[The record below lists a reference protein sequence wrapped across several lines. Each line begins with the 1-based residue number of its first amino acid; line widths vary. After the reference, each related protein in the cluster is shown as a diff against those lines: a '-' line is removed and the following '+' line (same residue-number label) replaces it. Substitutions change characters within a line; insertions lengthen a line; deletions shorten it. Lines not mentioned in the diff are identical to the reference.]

1 MLVTAQTHEG
11 IMEDHSRS
19 TKGHGAGAHGG
30 TAHYRHLAIMT
41 GLSFIAMYIL
51 MYAMVD
57 ALDNVYMNF
66 NQVWMAGLMAAP
78 MVLIELGVMRSMY
91 QDKRLNAMFAGAAV
105 VALVL
110 FFLFIRRQTA
120 IGDRQFLRSMIPH
133 HAGAIL
139 MCNEASIS
147 DAAIKTLCQSI
158 VLSQQEEIS
167 QMKALLGEKPE

>member
-1 MLVTAQTHEG
+1 MD
-11 IMEDHSRS
+11 DHGRS
-19 TKGHGAGAHGG
+19 TKGHGAEAHGG
-30 TAHYRHLAIMT
+30 KNHYRHLGIMT
-41 GLSFIAMYIL
+41 ALSFIAMYTL

-91 QDKRLNAMFAGAAV
+91 QDQRLNALFAGAAV

-110 FFLFIRRQTA
+110 FFLFIRRQTV

-139 MCNEASIS
+139 MCNEARIS

-158 VLSQQEEIS
+158 ISSQQAEIS
-167 QMKALLGEKPE
+167 QMKAMLSEKPD